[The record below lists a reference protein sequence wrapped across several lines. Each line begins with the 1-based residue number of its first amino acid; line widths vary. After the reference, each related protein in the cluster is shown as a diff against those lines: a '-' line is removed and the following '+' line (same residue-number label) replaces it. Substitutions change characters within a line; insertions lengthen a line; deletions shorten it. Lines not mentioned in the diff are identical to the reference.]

1 MDIYA
6 QYVNDYNTPGDVQ
19 TNYTNWLYDDGNIHW
34 SRYVDRNSDLNS
46 AFKSETAPGGIKAG
60 MTKWDWGALHY
71 SQFGKNERSRILPK
85 VVSTNELPDSPGL
98 GGRGGYTTIDVQKSN
113 RDTENVKSAFGK
125 HHWETAGVNEDRIL
139 RGPKLISAGN
149 GTLRINTSV
158 IGVRAQ
164 QRYQDIANRFN
175 NTSGGNYLELL
186 NQSYNSLPNNA
197 KDEFQNAVRNS
208 IDTSYIKRFNESL
221 AWDPSTAAQPPIGG
235 FDPTYYAKQKPDAVS
250 TYNQK
255 ANVGD
260 LDFLLRYGNLDNYLR
275 QDYTSVGRH
284 QGIRGND
291 VLPEATEAW
300 QEGAG
305 GFVETLTDAE
315 KQLYRDRV
323 LGITTVDGREKI
335 VLDTTEDPSKIDT
348 TLEQEFAKVLGI
360 TDLQKEK
367 QFGALAQDVLRTSI
381 EEIKKAKQE
390 ESNLAFMKGLP
401 GYSEIMD
408 INTTLA
414 NSILGDT
421 GIGGILNLTGD
432 FKSTKKGLEKDIEN
446 LTGISSNSTIYNWQK
461 WFDETLLKKYEDYEY
476 NLQEY
481 GEDDLKSLQKQAQEE
496 IKDYEELVKNDPN
509 IQKPIFLE
517 VAENNSEGRKLD
529 INNIDDFKKILF
541 DIDLQEQKK
550 FVSSFID
557 GYLKPRF
564 DQSKSMDEFIS
575 YLDVKEEEQNIFQSQ
590 TVVNKLKEI
599 AELRSKS
606 FLDLIQQAEKVE
618 KDFDPEF
625 YFDPLGKNT
634 KELTSKEQ
642 DRYRIQTDI
651 VSNDFEFA
659 KTAGLGNSS
668 PDGIDWALEA
678 YRYGIDESY
687 KTDPAVFARLHYQVK
702 GLRPE
707 TYGIRDSDGDTF
719 LLDPAEDILPYREL
733 EKKIKDFGKELAIR
747 KELYGDASF
756 MAFVTPEEY
765 ADSVLS
771 AVDPLENKEE
781 WQKILDELGLDY
793 TDDLNKVKDYLA
805 ESLRSDAGQTI
816 RENIKYLNKIEED
829 LTQKNLGVTY
839 IERPEDKTAVEDE
852 EETALYTMFKKAG
865 YGGTEDDFYTDFM
878 PDVDRSEQQVI
889 SKTLAGKG
897 LLDDIED
904 FSDPFSAFTGIS
916 SLMGED
922 ASYFSEDTADED
934 SNKKTESSY
943 FNIFVDDEEELPEKS
958 TSAKS
963 FLKDFTSSFAGFR

>member
-6 QYVNDYNTPGDVQ
+6 QYVEDYSAPGDVK
-19 TNYTNWLYDDGNIHW
+19 TAYTNWLYDDSNIHW
-34 SRYVDRNSDLNS
+34 SRYVDAHSDLLS
-46 AFKSETAPGGIKAG
+46 AFQKEAAPGGPKAG
-60 MTKWDWGALHY
+60 MTKWDWGAQHY
-71 SQFGKNERSRILPK
+71 SKYGKNEPRTLPK
-85 VVSTNELPDSPGL
+85 VVSTNGLPDIPGTS
-98 GGRGGYTTIDVQKSN
+98 GRGGYTTITVQANN
-113 RDTENVKSAFGK
+113 RTAEDVKSAFGK
-125 HHWETAGVNEDRIL
+125 HHWEKAGVNEDRIL
-139 RGPKLISAGN
+139 KGPKLTTDSNGN
-149 GTLRINTSV
+149 LSVNTSV
-158 IGVRAQ
+158 IGAQ
-164 QRYQDIANRFN
+164 ARQRYLDIANRFN
-175 NTSGGNYLELL
+175 NTGGGNYLALL
-186 NQSYNSLPNNA
+186 NQSYNALPDNA
-197 KDEFQNAVRNS
+197 KNEFQDNVRNS
-208 IDTSYIKRFNESL
+208 IDVSYIKRFKDSL
-221 AWDPSTAAQPPIGG
+221 AWDPSTTAQPPVGG

-250 TYNQK
+250 TYQQK
-255 ANVGD
+255 ASEGD

-300 QEGAG
+300 QKGAG

-348 TLEQEFAKVLGI
+348 TLEQEFAKVLGL

-390 ESNLAFMKGLP
+390 ESDLAFMKGLP

-408 INTTLA
+408 INATLA

-421 GIGGILNLTGD
+421 GIGGILNLTGN
-432 FKSTKKGLEKDIEN
+432 FKSTKRGLEKDIES

-476 NLQEY
+476 DLQEY

-496 IKDYEELVKNDPN
+496 IKNYEELVKTDPN
-509 IQKPIFLE
+509 IQKPVFLE
-517 VAENNSEGRKLD
+517 IAENNSEGRKLD
-529 INNIDDFKKILF
+529 LNNIDDFKKILL
-541 DIDLQEQKK
+541 DIDLKKQKE
-550 FVSSFID
+550 FVSSFVN

-599 AELRSKS
+599 AELKNKS
-606 FLDLIQQAEKVE
+606 FLDLIQQAEKTKKE
-618 KDFDPEF
+618 FDPDF
-625 YFDPLGKNT
+625 YFDPLSKNT
-634 KELTSKEQ
+634 KELTPKQQE
-642 DRYRIQTDI
+642 RYGLQRDI
-651 VSNDFEFA
+651 VASDFDFA
-659 KTAGLGNSS
+659 KTAGLGDLS
-668 PDGIDWALEA
+668 PDGIDWAVEA
-678 YRYGIDESY
+678 YRYGFDGTY
-687 KTDPAVFARLHYQVK
+687 KTDPTVFARLHYQVK

-707 TYGIRDSDGDTF
+707 TYGIKDSDGESF

-733 EKKIKDFGKELAIR
+733 EKKIKDFGKELAMR

-781 WQKILDELGLDY
+781 WQKILDDLGLDY
-793 TDDLNKVKDYLA
+793 TDDLSKVKDYLVEA
-805 ESLRSDAGQTI
+805 LHNDAGKTI

-829 LTQKNLGVTY
+829 LTQKTLGVTY
-839 IERPEDKTAVEDE
+839 IERPEDKAKVEDE
-852 EETALYTMFKKAG
+852 EETALYSLFKKAG

-897 LLDDIED
+897 LLEDMED
-904 FSDPFSAFTGIS
+904 FSDPFAAFSGIS
-916 SLMGED
+916 SLMEED
-922 ASYFSEDTADED
+922 ASYFGADKDSED
-934 SNKKTESSY
+934 SGKKAESSY